1 MKHIQKTFLFYLNF
15 CWWFLDALLSSSRD
29 CTWTCPPLQVWVSPA
44 HSRASWPEH
53 GAAVGQKKNVNI
65 IAWGRWI
72 KSMGNAWSKQLYDL
86 WFVIYM
92 TFTTVCLRE
101 IRSANPPARY
111 MSEAALKPESLF
123 QRWIARQ
130 SSNFV
135 LSNNW
140 TSKRRG
146 FGTCLVPIFG
156 LNISSHGFQILF
168 SELST
173 TSGTHT
179 AIHELGQAINQG
191 VGLCFAL
198 SHGYL
203 QKFLLLRVV
212 VENN

>member
-1 MKHIQKTFLFYLNF
+1 MHFSAHPGIVRELARPCKCECPRLIQELHGLNAAQQ
-15 CWWFLDALLSSSRD
+15 L
-29 CTWTCPPLQVWVSPA
+29 VWKIMSISLA
-44 HSRASWPEH
+44 
-53 GAAVGQKKNVNI
+53 GANGSNG
-65 IAWGRWI
+65 WGRI
-72 KSMGNAWSKQLYDL
+72 DPNNYMT
-86 WFVIYM
+86 YM
-92 TFTTVCLRE
+92 TFIIVYLRE
-101 IRSANPPARY
+101 ISSANPPAGY
-111 MSEAALKPESLF
+111 MSEAALKPESLC

-156 LNISSHGFQILF
+156 LNMSSHGFQILF

-179 AIHELGQAINQG
+179 SIHELGQAINQG

-203 QKFLLLRVV
+203 QKFLLLPGSLS
-212 VENN
+212 